1 MTPLLS
7 IVAVSIE
14 SPEWAELLVKSVRK
28 FTANPYE
35 IIIVDNGS
43 LDKNLGWLRSQSD
56 IRLLEQG
63 YNRGHG
69 KGIDIGVAAA
79 SGAYV
84 CVMDIDAHFQRH
96 EWDTDLI
103 DLYHDDDRT
112 RLIGCVGPEHKPL
125 HPPLF
130 FFERD
135 FVQQHKI
142 FFRYDPSGGPKQ
154 TDSCQQAYWD
164 IIALGYKVLRLEKG
178 RKVYVSKMGDE
189 IWIAGKPT
197 ICHHWYGT
205 RFQENN
211 PERTKSVLD
220 GHTLEEHLE
229 HKRLMFAEPL
239 VKEILADD

>member
-96 EWDTDLI
+96 EWDTD
-103 DLYHDDDRT
+103 
-112 RLIGCVGPEHKPL
+112 G
-125 HPPLF
+125 
-130 FFERD
+130 
-135 FVQQHKI
+135 
-142 FFRYDPSGGPKQ
+142 
-154 TDSCQQAYWD
+154 
-164 IIALGYKVLRLEKG
+164 LG
-178 RKVYVSKMGDE
+178 
-189 IWIAGKPT
+189 A
-197 ICHHWYGT
+197 
-205 RFQENN
+205 
-211 PERTKSVLD
+211 
-220 GHTLEEHLE
+220 
-229 HKRLMFAEPL
+229 
-239 VKEILADD
+239 